1 MTVVVVEE
9 RNVSCRL
16 HTLIPRTIS
25 KHWIRRPC
33 ASARVERVLRVC
45 HRFTSSFLSFQKTM
59 SVTQTKKKYTAEE
72 KQKLLANL
80 DLEGK
85 SLDWC

>member
-1 MTVVVVEE
+1 
-9 RNVSCRL
+9 
-16 HTLIPRTIS
+16 
-25 KHWIRRPC
+25 
-33 ASARVERVLRVC
+33 
-45 HRFTSSFLSFQKTM
+45 M